1 MTAAETGPVTVV
13 EGTTFCLSSTTGDVV
28 PGTTHGLF
36 FRDTR
41 VLSRC
46 ELRLDGEAPHPLS
59 VRTPEAFTARFLLRR
74 PPAPGLADSTLL
86 VVRDRTVGDGL
97 RETLTLTNLAAEATA
112 LTIAVH
118 LGADFADLF
127 AVKEGGRATATPYA
141 EVYPDGMV
149 LTSVDG
155 SRGLRV
161 SATSEP
167 VVTTGSLVWR
177 TVIPARSSWTTE
189 LLMRPLVSAH
199 PGRIRSQP
207 MERSLDGAGHRR
219 LLDWRRA
226 STRIDSD
233 DPGLAHILRC
243 TETDLGALRIE
254 TGTGLAYIAAG
265 APWFMT
271 LFGRDSLLT
280 GWLTLPLNVSL
291 ALGTLE
297 TLARV
302 QGTRVDPLT
311 EEEPGRILHE
321 LRLGPKNQDTLG
333 GSHQYGSVDA
343 TPLFV
348 MLLAEALRWGADP
361 VRVRG
366 LLPAADAA
374 LSWIERYGDRD
385 GDGFVEYLRASDRGL
400 GNQGWKDSFDGIS
413 DRAGR
418 LGEPPIALCEVQ
430 GYVYGAYLA
439 RGYLAEV
446 LEDDPVAASRWRA
459 AATRLR
465 ASFHERF
472 WLPDLGWYAL
482 GLDARKQPIDA
493 LTSNVAHTLWTGIA
507 ADECAAV
514 LVPRLAGTD
523 MDSGYGLRTLAAG
536 MGRYNPMSY
545 HNGSVWPH
553 DTALAV
559 AGLLRYAHLPGAVEL
574 AQRLTGGLLDAAA
587 EFGGRLPELYC
598 GFARSEFSP
607 PVPYPT
613 SCSPQAWA
621 SAAPLLLVRAF
632 LGLDP
637 DVPRRRLELTPR
649 IPARWG
655 RLVLGGLRL
664 GTDTAQI
671 QAHQDAA
678 SVTGLPDGWT
688 VGERPA
694 GRGEPHQATVTSRP
708 LPAPNESVD

>member
-13 EGTTFCLSSTTGDVV
+13 EGTTFCLSSVTGDVV

-41 VLSRC
+41 ILSRC

-59 VRTPEAFTARFLLRR
+59 VRTPEAFSVRFLLRR
-74 PPAPGLADSTLL
+74 RPLPGFADSTLL

-97 RETLTLTNLAAEATA
+97 RETVTLTNLAAEATA

-127 AVKEGGRATATPYA
+127 TVKEGGGGSGAAQID
-141 EVYPDGMV
+141 VYPDGMV
-149 LTSVDG
+149 FTSADG

-161 SATSEP
+161 SATGDP
-167 VVTTGSLVWR
+167 MVTTGSLVWR

-189 LLMRPLVSAH
+189 LLTQPLLSAH
-199 PGRIRSQP
+199 PDPARGLPAQP
-207 MERSLDGAGHRR
+207 SPDGVGQRR

-233 DPGLAHILRC
+233 DPVLAQVLRR

-254 TGTGLAYIAAG
+254 TASGLSYIAAG

-321 LRLGPKNQDTLG
+321 LRLGPENRDTLG

-361 VRVRG
+361 ARVRG

-374 LSWIERYGDRD
+374 LAWIGRYGDRD
-385 GDGFVEYLRASDRGL
+385 GDGFVEYQRASDRGL

-413 DRAGR
+413 DRDGR
-418 LGEPPIALCEVQ
+418 LGEPPIAVCEVQ
-430 GYVYGAYLA
+430 GYVYGAYLGRA
-439 RGYLAEV
+439 YLAET
-446 LEDDPVAASRWRA
+446 LEDDAVAAARWRA
-459 AATRLR
+459 AAARLR
-465 ASFHERF
+465 VAFHDRF
-472 WLPDLGWYAL
+472 WLPELGWYAL

-493 LTSNVAHTLWTGIA
+493 LASNVAHTLWTGIA
-507 ADECAAV
+507 TDDCAAV

-545 HNGSVWPH
+545 HDGSVWPH

-574 AQRLTGGLLDAAA
+574 AQRLSDGLLDAAA
-587 EFGGRLPELYC
+587 EFGGRLPELFC
-598 GFARSEFSP
+598 GFARSRFSP

-621 SAAPLLLVRAF
+621 SAAPLLLVRSF

-637 DVPRRRLELTPR
+637 DVPRQRLDLTPR

-655 RLVLGGLRL
+655 RLVLAGLRL
-664 GTDTAQI
+664 GAETVQI
-671 QAHQDAA
+671 QAHQDVAN
-678 SVTGLPDGWT
+678 VTGLPEGWT
-688 VGERPA
+688 VGELPA